1 LRLTA
6 LVLLLLSLPAQATE
20 WQTLSASADGD
31 HHSYDAANLHPDGEG
46 VTYWRRVEFH
56 APRDGE
62 GRPPAASA
70 QYRERIDCESG
81 ELRTLGY
88 LYYAADGS
96 IVEDVYAPDATP
108 VPIVPGSPAFE
119 LRELLCRT
127 EAAEAGAEAEPPNAE
142 IDLERLRR
150 EVQAL
155 QDNVR
160 RLRQSLGSQDAP
172 AR

>member
-1 LRLTA
+1 LRPTA
-6 LVLLLLSLPAQATE
+6 LALLLLSLPAQAAE
-20 WQTLSASADGD
+20 WHSLAASADGN

-56 APRDGE
+56 APLDRE
-62 GRPPAASA
+62 GRPPAVSA
-70 QYRERIDCESG
+70 QYRERIDCQSG
-81 ELRTLGY
+81 ELRILGY

-108 VPIVPGSPAFE
+108 VPIVAGTPAFE
-119 LRELLCRT
+119 LHELLCRT
-127 EAAEAGAEAEPPNAE
+127 EAAGAEADAEPPKAE
-142 IDLERLRR
+142 TDLERLRR
-150 EVQAL
+150 EVEAL

-172 AR
+172 GR